1 MELMPSYTFKDK
13 ITGEL
18 TTKMMSLS
26 ERDSYLED
34 NENLQ
39 LCLATPGFAD
49 PHRMGRIKP
58 DDNFRDLLR
67 ETKKAHRGSTVNT
80 F

>member
-1 MELMPSYTFKDK
+1 MPTYTFKNK
-13 ITGEL
+13 ETGEQF
-18 TTKMMSLS
+18 TEMMSLS
-26 ERDSYLED
+26 DRDSFLEEND
-34 NENLQ
+34 NIQ

-58 DDNFRDLLR
+58 DDSFRDLLK
-67 ETKKAHRGSTVNT
+67 ETKKAQRGSNVNT

>member
-13 ITGEL
+13 ETGE
-18 TTKMMSLS
+18 TVTKIMSLA
-26 ERDSYLED
+26 ERDSYLEE
-34 NENLQ
+34 NKNLQ

-67 ETKKAHRGSTVNT
+67 ETKKAHKDSTVNT

>member
-1 MELMPSYTFKDK
+1 MPLYTFKDK
-13 ITGEL
+13 DTGEISSEI
-18 TTKMMSLS
+18 MSFLDR
-26 ERDSYLED
+26 EKYLEE
-34 NENLQ
+34 NKNLQ

-49 PHRMGRIKP
+49 PHTMGRIKP

-67 ETKKAHRGSTVNT
+67 ETKKAHKGSTVNT